1 MKIIMLVTALLS
13 CSVFSYAESTIP
25 WVVKSKAI
33 ELNSKNTVVFRGT
46 VDSQNVLTASLDLA
60 AKALKRGTADYPIY
74 LVLDSPGGSIDD
86 GEDFI
91 AFAKTFKNVQTISI
105 FAASMASA
113 IVQALPG
120 KRLITE
126 NGILMFHRA
135 KGGVSGQFETGELES
150 RLAFYKNIVRS
161 MEQRSANRMS
171 MPLSEYKA
179 KVKDELWLVAK
190 EAVAQK
196 AADAIVAIECSQELI
211 DAKTAGFVQVFIF
224 QIKVE
229 YSGCPLLRTATA
241 AADEPEDKVLKY
253 KKWLKTRPKF
263 NAI

>member
-1 MKIIMLVTALLS
+1 MKLLVLIAALLS
-13 CSVFSYAESTIP
+13 CSVFSYAGTIF
-25 WVVKSKAI
+25 
-33 ELNSKNTVVFRGT
+33 LNASNTVVFRGV
-46 VDSQNVLTASLDLA
+46 VDSQTVLTASLDLV
-60 AKALKRGTADYPIY
+60 AKDLKRGTDNYPIY

-113 IVQALPG
+113 IVEALPG
-120 KRLITE
+120 KRLVTE

-150 RLAFYKNIVRS
+150 RLAFYKDIVRG
-161 MEQRSANRMS
+161 MEQRNANRMS
-171 MPLSEYKA
+171 MSLESYKA
-179 KVKDELWLVAK
+179 KVKDEFWLVAK

-196 AADAIVAIECSQELI
+196 AADAIVDVKCSQELI
-211 DAKTAGFVQVFIF
+211 DAKTVGFVQVFIF
-224 QIKVE
+224 EIKVE
-229 YSGCPLLRTATA
+229 YSGCPLLRTPTA
-241 AADEPEDKVLKY
+241 AADEPQDKVLKY
-253 KKWLKTRPKF
+253 KKWLKTRPRF